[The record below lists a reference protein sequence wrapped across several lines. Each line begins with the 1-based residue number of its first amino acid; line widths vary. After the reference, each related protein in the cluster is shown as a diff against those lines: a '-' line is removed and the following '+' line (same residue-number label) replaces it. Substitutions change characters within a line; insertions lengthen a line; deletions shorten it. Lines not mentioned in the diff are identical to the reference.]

1 MTERLLL
8 AGKAAIVTGA
18 ATGIGAAIA
27 TLFAREGATVLAV
40 DRDPIDLPNEPRRIE
55 TLRLDI
61 TEADAAVRIAEAAA
75 ARLGGLDILVNNAG
89 IVIPGHLETASLD
102 DWQRTLD
109 VNLTAP
115 LRIVQAVLPM
125 LKASRAPRIV
135 NLGSILSDVAQPDLG
150 AYTVSKHGVAGL
162 SKALAVDLGRYG
174 IAVNYLQPGVV
185 WTPLAAVHL
194 ADPAIRRAFEE
205 RTALDKVGAPE
216 DVAAAA
222 LFLAGD
228 SAGYLSGSGVRVDG
242 GMAAKI

>member
-8 AGKAAIVTGA
+8 AGKTAIVTGA
-18 ATGIGAAIA
+18 ATGIGAAI
-27 TLFAREGATVLAV
+27 TDLFAAEGAQVLAV
-40 DRDPIDLPNEPRRIE
+40 DRDAIDLPNAPRRID
-55 TLRLDI
+55 TLRLDL
-61 TEADAAVRIAEAAA
+61 TEDDAPARIAEAAA
-75 ARLGGLDILVNNAG
+75 ERLGGLDILVNNAG
-89 IVIPGHLETASLD
+89 IVIPGHLETAPIA

-115 LRIVQAVLPM
+115 LRIVQAVLPL
-125 LKASRAPRIV
+125 LKASRAARII

-150 AYTVSKHGVAGL
+150 AYVVSKHGVAGL
-162 SKALAVDLGRYG
+162 TKALAIDLGRYG

-194 ADPAIRRAFEE
+194 ADPAIRRAFEA
-205 RTALDKVGAPE
+205 RTALDKVGDPAN
-216 DVAAAA
+216 VAAAA

-228 SAGYLSGSGVRVDG
+228 GAGYLSGSGLRVDG